1 MGEPTEQRLRAGCVS
16 GGSYQCGSLSARD
29 LWLTGSV
36 LECRGT
42 TSTMGD
48 EESMTAIK
56 EALIANEPK
65 TAPIDPRF
73 PNTNQVRRTHQT
85 TFEPRLWSPGSPGAD
100 HRT

>member
-1 MGEPTEQRLRAGCVS
+1 
-16 GGSYQCGSLSARD
+16 
-29 LWLTGSV
+29 
-36 LECRGT
+36 
-42 TSTMGD
+42 MGD

-73 PNTNQVRRTHQT
+73 PNTNQVRPPTPNDIRS
-85 TFEPRLWSPGSPGAD
+85 PRLRSPGSPGAQD